1 MSHCHLNYHYHITVL
16 QIMSSHLNLVDYYII
31 VLPISRRI
39 EKLTVATLG
48 SGSSGQSIT
57 SIYNTLKILKCLN
70 SEVKSDL
77 HRCNY
82 FGSGRLCTGL
92 TFVTV
97 SMYCFFFLAFIYIFF
112 SLSLFDLHAHW
123 LEVQDD

>member
-1 MSHCHLNYHYHITVL
+1 MSHCHLNYHIIITVL

-31 VLPISRRI
+31 VLPISRGI

-48 SGSSGQSIT
+48 SESSGQSIT
-57 SIYNTLKILKCLN
+57 SIYNTLKIQKCLS
-70 SEVKSDL
+70 SEVKIDFY
-77 HRCNY
+77 RCNY

-97 SMYCFFFLAFIYIFF
+97 SMYCF
-112 SLSLFDLHAHW
+112 
-123 LEVQDD
+123 